1 MAQLDKAA
9 YERIKELEA
18 ELESQEILN
27 AILDAENIELREE
40 VKLLRRR
47 VQLEQQNRQLAD
59 VI

>member
-1 MAQLDKAA
+1 MNVDTKAL
-9 YERIKELEA
+9 ERIAELES

-40 VKLLRRR
+40 IKLLRRR